1 MTTKQIPFDLSLAI
15 KAWKY
20 PRNNSPMY
28 WLFTKKGEVVV
39 LDTYLIDNTDGFPF
53 IGTIY
58 QLEKAKPLES
68 EIWTDEGK
76 YETEGDSEY
85 DLVLLEVQL

>member
-28 WLFTKKGEVVV
+28 WLFTKKGEVVK
-39 LDTYLIDNTDGFPF
+39 LDTYWIGDTEGFPF
-53 IGTIY
+53 FGTIY
-58 QLEKAKPLES
+58 QLENAKPLEN
-68 EIWTDEGK
+68 EMWTDKGK
-76 YETEGDSEY
+76 YMLEGDSDS

>member
-1 MTTKQIPFDLSLAI
+1 MTIKEIPFDLSLAI

-28 WLFTKKGEVVV
+28 WLFTKKGEVVR
-39 LDTYLIDNTDGFPF
+39 LDNYLIDDTEGFPF

-58 QLEKAKPLES
+58 QLEKAKPLEC

-76 YETEGDSEY
+76 YMTEGDSDS

>member
-1 MTTKQIPFDLSLAI
+1 MTIKQIPFDVSLAI

-20 PRNNSPMY
+20 PHIDSPMY

-39 LDTYLIDNTDGFPF
+39 LDTYLIDTTDGFPF

-58 QLEKAKPLES
+58 QLENAKPLES
-68 EIWTDEGK
+68 EMWTDKGK
-76 YETEGDSEY
+76 YMLEGDSDS